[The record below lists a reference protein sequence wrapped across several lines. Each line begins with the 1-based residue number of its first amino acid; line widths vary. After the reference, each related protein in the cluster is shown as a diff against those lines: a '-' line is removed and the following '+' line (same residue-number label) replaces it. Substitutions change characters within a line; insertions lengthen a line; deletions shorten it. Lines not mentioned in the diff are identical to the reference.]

1 MEKPIQELPTLDSPE
16 KDTAAVP
23 PPPKPQKKAEFALVQ
38 DLDQIESLM
47 QKQAGENPADTSDT
61 TDHSP
66 VFNPDIS
73 IDKEAFL
80 KYLHVYV
87 NQLQTQN
94 RMNQA
99 VALTDAEHQLEGNL
113 WKCLVKN
120 DLSERLISQ
129 DKDLLPYLRD
139 QLNIPQLFLEVEI
152 SEAIADE
159 NSSQPYT
166 PEEKLKAMTEKNPSL
181 KKLMKLFNARII
193 YK

>member
-1 MEKPIQELPTLDSPE
+1 M
-16 KDTAAVP
+16 
-23 PPPKPQKKAEFALVQ
+23 VQ
-38 DLDQIESLM
+38 NLDQIESLL
-47 QKQAGENPADTSDT
+47 QDQAKESSGDSSQDL
-61 TDHSP
+61 DHSP
-66 VFNPDIS
+66 VFNPEIQ

-80 KYLHVYV
+80 KFLHIYV

-99 VALTDAEHQLEGNL
+99 MALTEAEHQLNGNS
-113 WKCLVKN
+113 WKCIVKN

-139 QLNIPQLFLEVEI
+139 QLSLPQLFLEVEI
-152 SEAIADE
+152 SEAISDE
-159 NSSQPYT
+159 SSTRPYT
-166 PEEKLKAMTEKNPSL
+166 PEEKLKAMAEKNPSL